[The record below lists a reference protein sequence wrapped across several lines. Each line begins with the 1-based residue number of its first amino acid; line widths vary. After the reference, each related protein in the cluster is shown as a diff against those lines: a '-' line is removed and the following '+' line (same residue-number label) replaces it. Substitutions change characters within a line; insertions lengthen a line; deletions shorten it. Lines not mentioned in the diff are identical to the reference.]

1 MNRFGFFVLVI
12 FLFALCLPVCARDL
26 EPNKTHAVLTVT
38 FTNEEDVPQ
47 AKKKLMFVGQN
58 DPKKKI
64 TVTTDSEGEVTFHI
78 PREETYTIFCE
89 SLTGYFE
96 CGNTPYVSTTAS
108 TGGITVTF
116 DDTRVELTGVT
127 FKAGSAELEPNSL
140 TTLDAAIA
148 GLKRNPKAR
157 IEIQGHT
164 SSEGDEDFNQT
175 LSEQRAYAVFLYMV
189 DNGIDRG
196 RLSASGYGSSQPRAS
211 NSSEEGRKKNRRIEL
226 RVLNDDEVEVEIK

>member
-1 MNRFGFFVLVI
+1 MSLFSRGFFSVLLVV
-12 FLFALCLPVCARDL
+12 AVAGARDIV
-26 EPNKTHAVLTVT
+26 PNKTHAVLTVT
-38 FTNEEDVPQ
+38 FVNAEDVPQ

-64 TVTTDSEGEVTFHI
+64 TVTTDAEGEATFHI
-78 PREETYTIFCE
+78 PREDTYTIFCE

-108 TGGITVTF
+108 TGGITVSF

-127 FKAGSAELEPNSL
+127 FKAGSAELEPTSL
-140 TTLDAAIA
+140 ATLDAAVA

>member
-1 MNRFGFFVLVI
+1 MSLFSRGFFSVLLVV
-12 FLFALCLPVCARDL
+12 AVAGARDIV
-26 EPNKTHAVLTVT
+26 PNKTHAVLTVT
-38 FTNEEDVPQ
+38 FVNAEDVPQ

-64 TVTTDSEGEVTFHI
+64 TVTTDAEGEATFHI
-78 PREETYTIFCE
+78 PREDTYTIFCE

-108 TGGITVTF
+108 TGGITVSF

-127 FKAGSAELEPNSL
+127 FKAGSAELEPTSL
-140 TTLDAAIA
+140 ATLDAAIA